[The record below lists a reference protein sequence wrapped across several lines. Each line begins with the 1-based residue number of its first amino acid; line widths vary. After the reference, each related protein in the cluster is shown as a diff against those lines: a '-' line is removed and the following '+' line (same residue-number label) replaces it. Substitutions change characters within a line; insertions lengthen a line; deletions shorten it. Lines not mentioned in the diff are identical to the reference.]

1 MGSKLPTLIRQKT
14 EIFKNKFLYHTLM
27 IAKNIWLESKDLQ
40 MIFRRKGGFWFF
52 LIRIFPKEHRCLALC
67 NKV

>member
-1 MGSKLPTLIRQKT
+1 
-14 EIFKNKFLYHTLM
+14 M
-27 IAKNIWLESKDLQ
+27 IAKNTWPGSKDLQ